1 MSSPSLG
8 GLGRDF
14 YLIQLAAFLNA
25 VGTRCGQFAIAW
37 WVLGKTADP
46 LAFAGFVAV
55 ATLADVVSRAVFGW
69 LGDQY
74 DRQRLLVGCYTV
86 SAVTTLV
93 LAVLGT
99 QDLYLPWLIAGC
111 LAISGVAIGI
121 RDPLQMSLA
130 SVLVAADKV
139 SDAVRLR
146 SIVGSSSALMGPLA
160 AGILLGPLG
169 VVGTLWLNSLAVLV
183 ALALIV
189 QVRAPGASHTPGARQ
204 LSYLATWYTRTREG
218 FTALYRVKPEWN
230 LSLLAFIV
238 NFSLYPLFAVLF
250 PVLINRHFPQHL
262 WLIAVTEGAF
272 AVGLLAGS
280 LLLVKRAN
288 ARWGRPRV
296 VFAGF
301 LLVGLAMVGCG
312 LFSQFFHAR
321 PVWFASVTV
330 PLLFVGGI
338 GLVMVTVNTSTVR
351 MLATPDSYRNR
362 IGSATSFVSGMVI
375 PFGALVGGAFS
386 EALGVSYAMIA
397 LGLLIILAAIPCMFS
412 AVLVRVLG
420 MGDEQIKNIYKDF
433 YPDAFPD
440 LR

>member
-1 MSSPSLG
+1 MSIPSLG

-46 LAFAGFVAV
+46 VAFAGYVAV
-55 ATLADVVSRAVFGW
+55 ATLADVLARAVFGW

-74 DRQRLLVGCYTV
+74 DRHRLLVGCYII
-86 SAVTTLV
+86 SATITLI
-93 LAVLGT
+93 LACLGT
-99 QDLYLPWLIAGC
+99 LDLYLPWVIGGC
-111 LAISGVAIGI
+111 LAISGVTIGI
-121 RDPLQMSLA
+121 RDPIQMSLTPT
-130 SVLVAADKV
+130 LVAAHRI

-169 VVGTLWLNSLAVLV
+169 VLGTLWLNSLAVMV

-189 QVRAPGASHTPGARQ
+189 LVRAPAASHSPGTTRHM
-204 LSYLATWYTRTREG
+204 SYLATWYTRTREG

-250 PVLINRHFPQHL
+250 PVLINRYFSQDL

-272 AVGLLAGS
+272 ALGLLAGS
-280 LLLVKRAN
+280 LLIVKRAN
-288 ARWGRPRV
+288 ERCGRPYV
-296 VFAGF
+296 VFGGF
-301 LLVGLAMVGCG
+301 LLVGLAMSGCG
-312 LFSQFFHAR
+312 LFSQFFHVE
-321 PVWFASVTV
+321 PGWFAGVTV
-330 PLLFVGGI
+330 PLLFMAGI

-351 MLATPDSYRNR
+351 MLATPDNYRNR

-386 EALGVSYAMIA
+386 ETLGVGYAMAA
-397 LGLLIILAAIPCMFS
+397 LGLLIILASLPCMFS
-412 AVLVRVLG
+412 GVLVRVLS
-420 MGDEQIKNIYKDF
+420 MRDEQIKNIYKDF

-440 LR
+440 

>member
-1 MSSPSLG
+1 MSNPSLG

-46 LAFAGFVAV
+46 VAFAGYVAV
-55 ATLADVVSRAVFGW
+55 ATLADVLARAVFGW

-74 DRQRLLVGCYTV
+74 DRHRLLVGCYV
-86 SAVTTLV
+86 ISATITLV
-93 LAVLGT
+93 LACLGT
-99 QDLYLPWLIAGC
+99 LDLYLPWVIGGC
-111 LAISGVAIGI
+111 LAISGVTIGI
-121 RDPLQMSLA
+121 RDPVQMSLTPT
-130 SVLVAADKV
+130 LVAAHRI

-146 SIVGSSSALMGPLA
+146 SIVGSSSALMGVL
-160 AGILLGPLG
+160 
-169 VVGTLWLNSLAVLV
+169 GTLWLNSLAVMV

-189 QVRAPGASHTPGARQ
+189 LVKAPPASHSPGTTRQ
-204 LSYLATWYTRTREG
+204 MSYLATWYTRTCEG

-250 PVLINRHFPQHL
+250 PVLINRYFSQDL

-272 AVGLLAGS
+272 ALGLLVGS
-280 LLLVKRAN
+280 LFLVKRAN
-288 ARWGRPRV
+288 ERCGRPYV
-296 VFAGF
+296 VFGGF
-301 LLVGLAMVGCG
+301 LLVGLAMLGCG
-312 LFSQFFHAR
+312 LFSQFFHVK
-321 PVWFASVTV
+321 PGWFAGVTV
-330 PLLFVGGI
+330 PLLFVAGI

-351 MLATPDSYRNR
+351 MLATPDNYRNR

-386 EALGVSYAMIA
+386 ETLGVGYAMAALGF
-397 LGLLIILAAIPCMFS
+397 LIVLASLPCMFS
-412 AVLVRVLG
+412 GVLVRVLS
-420 MGDEQIKNIYKDF
+420 MRDEQIKNIYKDF

-440 LR
+440 

>member
-1 MSSPSLG
+1 MSNPSLG

-46 LAFAGFVAV
+46 VAFAGFVAV
-55 ATLADVVSRAVFGW
+55 ATLADVLARAVFGW

-74 DRQRLLVGCYTV
+74 DRHRLLVGCYAI
-86 SAVTTLV
+86 SATMTLV
-93 LAVLGT
+93 LAGLGT
-99 QDLYLPWLIAGC
+99 LDLYLPWLIAGC
-111 LAISGVAIGI
+111 LAVSGVAIGI
-121 RDPLQMSLA
+121 RDPIQMSLTPM
-130 SVLVAADKV
+130 LVATHRV

-169 VVGTLWLNSLAVLV
+169 VLGTLWLNSVAVLV

-189 QVRAPGASHTPGARQ
+189 LVRAPAAGPKPGARQ

-250 PVLINRHFPQHL
+250 PVLINGYFPQDL

-280 LLLVKRAN
+280 LFLVRRAN
-288 ARWGRPRV
+288 ERWGRPGV
-296 VFAGF
+296 VFGGF

-321 PVWFASVTV
+321 PGWFAGVTV
-330 PLLFVGGI
+330 PLLFIAGI

-351 MLATPDSYRNR
+351 MLATPDNYRNR

-375 PFGALVGGAFS
+375 PFGALVGGAFA
-386 EALGVSYAMIA
+386 ETLGVGYAMA
-397 LGLLIILAAIPCMFS
+397 TLGLLIVLAALPCMFS
-412 AVLVRVLG
+412 GVLVRVLG

-440 LR
+440 

>member
-1 MSSPSLG
+1 MSQPSLG

-46 LAFAGFVAV
+46 VAFAGFVAI
-55 ATLADVVSRAVFGW
+55 ATLADVLARAVFGW

-74 DRQRLLVGCYTV
+74 DRHRLLVACYTI
-86 SAVTTLV
+86 SATMTLV
-93 LAVLGT
+93 LAGLGT
-99 QDLYLPWLIAGC
+99 LDLYLPWLIVGC

-121 RDPLQMSLA
+121 RDPIQMSLTPM
-130 SVLVAADKV
+130 LVATHRV

-169 VVGTLWLNSLAVLV
+169 VLGTLWLNSLAVMV
-183 ALALIV
+183 ALVLIV
-189 QVRAPGASHTPGARQ
+189 LVRAPTASHPPGARQ
-204 LSYLATWYTRTREG
+204 LSYLATWYMRTREG

-250 PVLINRHFPQHL
+250 PVLINRYFPQDL

-280 LLLVKRAN
+280 LFLVKRAN
-288 ARWGRPRV
+288 GRWGRPYV
-296 VFAGF
+296 VFGGF

-321 PVWFASVTV
+321 PGWFAAVTM
-330 PLLFVGGI
+330 PLLFIAGT

-351 MLATPDSYRNR
+351 MLATPDNYRNR

-386 EALGVSYAMIA
+386 EALGVGYAMA
-397 LGLLIILAAIPCMFS
+397 TLGLLIILAALPCMFS
-412 AVLVRVLG
+412 GVLVRVLG

-440 LR
+440 

>member
-1 MSSPSLG
+1 MSNPSLG

-46 LAFAGFVAV
+46 VAFAGFVAV
-55 ATLADVVSRAVFGW
+55 ATLADVLARAVFGW

-74 DRQRLLVGCYTV
+74 DRHRLLVGCYAI
-86 SAVTTLV
+86 SATMTLV
-93 LAVLGT
+93 LAGLGSL
-99 QDLYLPWLIAGC
+99 DLYLPWLIAGC

-121 RDPLQMSLA
+121 RDPIQMSLTPM
-130 SVLVAADKV
+130 LVATHRV

-169 VVGTLWLNSLAVLV
+169 VLGTLWLNSVAVLV

-189 QVRAPGASHTPGARQ
+189 LVRAPAAGPKPGARQ

-250 PVLINRHFPQHL
+250 PVLINGYFPQDL

-280 LLLVKRAN
+280 LFLVRRAN
-288 ARWGRPRV
+288 ERWGRPGV
-296 VFAGF
+296 VFGGF

-321 PVWFASVTV
+321 PGWFAGVTV
-330 PLLFVGGI
+330 PLLFIAGI

-351 MLATPDSYRNR
+351 MLATPDNYRNR

-375 PFGALVGGAFS
+375 PFGALVGGAFA
-386 EALGVSYAMIA
+386 ETLGVGYAMA
-397 LGLLIILAAIPCMFS
+397 TLGLLIVLAALPCMFS

-440 LR
+440 

>member
-1 MSSPSLG
+1 MSNPSLG

-46 LAFAGFVAV
+46 VAFAGFVAV
-55 ATLADVVSRAVFGW
+55 ATLADVLARAVFGW

-74 DRQRLLVGCYTV
+74 DRHRLLVGCYAI
-86 SAVTTLV
+86 SATMTLV
-93 LAVLGT
+93 LAGLGT
-99 QDLYLPWLIAGC
+99 LDLYLPWLIAGC

-121 RDPLQMSLA
+121 RDPIQMSLTPM
-130 SVLVAADKV
+130 LVATHRV

-169 VVGTLWLNSLAVLV
+169 VLGTLWLNSVAVLV

-189 QVRAPGASHTPGARQ
+189 LVRAPAAGPKPGARQ

-250 PVLINRHFPQHL
+250 PVLINGYFPQDL

-280 LLLVKRAN
+280 LFLVRRAN
-288 ARWGRPRV
+288 ERWGRPGV
-296 VFAGF
+296 VFGGF

-321 PVWFASVTV
+321 PGWFAGVTV
-330 PLLFVGGI
+330 PLLFIAGI

-351 MLATPDSYRNR
+351 MLATPDNYRNR

-375 PFGALVGGAFS
+375 PFGALVGGAFA
-386 EALGVSYAMIA
+386 ETLGVGYAMA
-397 LGLLIILAAIPCMFS
+397 TLGLLIVLAALPCMFS
-412 AVLVRVLG
+412 GVLVRVLG

-440 LR
+440 

>member
-1 MSSPSLG
+1 MSGPSLG
-8 GLGRDF
+8 GLSRDF

-46 LAFAGFVAV
+46 LAYAGFVAV
-55 ATLADVVSRAVFGW
+55 ATLADVLSRAMFGW

-74 DRQRLLVGCYTV
+74 DRQRLLVGCYAI
-86 SAVTTLV
+86 SAVTTLM
-93 LAVLGT
+93 LAVLGS
-99 QDLYLPWLIAGC
+99 QDLYVPWLIASC

-121 RDPLQMSLA
+121 RDPIQMSLA
-130 SVLVAADKV
+130 SVLVAPHRV

-169 VVGTLWLNSLAVLV
+169 VLGTLWLNASAVIL

-189 QVRAPGASHTPGARQ
+189 LVRAPAASDRPGAQQ

-250 PVLINRHFPQHL
+250 PVLINRHFPEDL

-280 LLLVKRAN
+280 LFLVKRAN
-288 ARWGRPRV
+288 VRWGRPRV
-296 VFAGF
+296 VFGGF
-301 LLVGLAMVGCG
+301 LLVGLAMVGSG
-312 LFSQFFHAR
+312 LFSQYFHAR
-321 PVWFASVTV
+321 PAGFAGVTV
-330 PLLFVGGI
+330 PLLLVGGI
-338 GLVMVTVNTSTVR
+338 GLVIVTVNTSTVR

-375 PFGALVGGAFS
+375 PFGALVGGAVS
-386 EALGVSYAMIA
+386 EALGVSYAMAA

-412 AVLVRVLG
+412 AVLVLVRVLG

-440 LR
+440 

>member
-1 MSSPSLG
+1 MSSSSLN

-14 YLIQLAAFLNA
+14 YLIQWAAFLNA

-37 WVLGKTADP
+37 WVLGKTASP
-46 LAFAGFVAV
+46 VAFAGFVAV
-55 ATLADVVSRAVFGW
+55 ATLADVLSRAVFGW
-69 LGDQY
+69 LGDHY
-74 DRQRLLVGCYTV
+74 DRHRLLVGCYAI
-86 SAVTTLV
+86 SAATTLV
-93 LAVLGT
+93 LAGLGT
-99 QDLYLPWLIAGC
+99 LDLYQPWLIAAC
-111 LAISGVAIGI
+111 LAVSGIAIGI
-121 RDPLQMSLA
+121 RDPLQMSLTPA
-130 SVLVAADKV
+130 LVATHRV

-169 VVGTLWLNSLAVLV
+169 VLGTLWLNAVAVL
-183 ALALIV
+183 LALVLIV
-189 QVRAPGASHTPGARQ
+189 MVRAPTENLAQGARQ
-204 LSYLATWYTRTREG
+204 LSYLTAWYTRTREG

-250 PVLINRHFPQHL
+250 PVLINRYFPQDL

-272 AVGLLAGS
+272 AVGLLVGS
-280 LLLVKRAN
+280 LFLVKRAN
-288 ARWGRPRV
+288 GRWGRPNV

-301 LLVGLAMVGCG
+301 LLVGLAMLGCG

-321 PVWFASVTV
+321 PGWFASVTV
-330 PLLFVGGI
+330 PLLFIGGV

-351 MLATPDSYRNR
+351 MLATPDNYRNR
-362 IGSATSFVSGMVI
+362 IGSATSFVSGLII

-386 EALGVSYAMIA
+386 GVLGVSYAMAA
-397 LGLLIILAAIPCMFS
+397 LGLLIILAVVPCMFS

-420 MGDEQIKNIYKDF
+420 MSDDQIKDVYKDF

-440 LR
+440 

>member
-1 MSSPSLG
+1 MSNPSLG

-46 LAFAGFVAV
+46 VAFAGFVAV
-55 ATLADVVSRAVFGW
+55 ATLADVLARAVFGW

-74 DRQRLLVGCYTV
+74 DRHRLLVGCYAI
-86 SAVTTLV
+86 SATMTLV
-93 LAVLGT
+93 LAGLGT
-99 QDLYLPWLIAGC
+99 LDLYLPWLIAGC

-121 RDPLQMSLA
+121 RDPIQMSLTPM
-130 SVLVAADKV
+130 LVATHRV

-169 VVGTLWLNSLAVLV
+169 VLGTLWLNSVAVLV

-189 QVRAPGASHTPGARQ
+189 LVRAPAAGPNPGARQ
-204 LSYLATWYTRTREG
+204 RSYLATWYTRTREG

-250 PVLINRHFPQHL
+250 PVLINGYFPQDL

-280 LLLVKRAN
+280 LFLVRRAN
-288 ARWGRPRV
+288 ERWGRPGV
-296 VFAGF
+296 VFGGF

-321 PVWFASVTV
+321 PGWFAGVTV
-330 PLLFVGGI
+330 PLLFIAGI

-351 MLATPDSYRNR
+351 MLATPDNYRNR

-375 PFGALVGGAFS
+375 PFGALVGGAFA
-386 EALGVSYAMIA
+386 ETLGVGYAMA
-397 LGLLIILAAIPCMFS
+397 TLGLLIVLAALPCMFS
-412 AVLVRVLG
+412 EVLVRVLG

-440 LR
+440 

>member
-1 MSSPSLG
+1 MSGSSLN

-14 YLIQLAAFLNA
+14 YLIQWAAFLNA

-37 WVLGKTADP
+37 WVLGKTANP
-46 LAFAGFVAV
+46 LTFAGFVAV
-55 ATLADVVSRAVFGW
+55 ATLADVLSRALFGW

-74 DRQRLLVGCYTV
+74 DRHRLLIGCYAIST
-86 SAVTTLV
+86 ATTLV
-93 LAVLGT
+93 LAALGT
-99 QDLYLPWLIAGC
+99 LDLYLPWLIAGC

-121 RDPLQMSLA
+121 RDPIQMSLTPA
-130 SVLVAADKV
+130 LVATHRV

-169 VVGTLWLNSLAVLV
+169 VLGTLWLNAMAVLV
-183 ALALIV
+183 ALVLIV
-189 QVRAPGASHTPGARQ
+189 MVRAPVASQVPGAQQ
-204 LSYLATWYTRTREG
+204 LSYLAAWYSRTREG

-230 LSLLAFIV
+230 LSLLAFVV

-250 PVLINRHFPQHL
+250 PVLINRYFPQDL

-272 AVGLLAGS
+272 AVGLLIGS
-280 LLLVKRAN
+280 LFLVKRAN
-288 ARWGRPRV
+288 GRWGRPNV

-301 LLVGLAMVGCG
+301 LLVGLAMLGCG

-321 PVWFASVTV
+321 PGWFASVTV
-330 PLLFVGGI
+330 PLLFMGGV

-351 MLATPDSYRNR
+351 MLATPDNYRNR
-362 IGSATSFVSGMVI
+362 IGSATSFVSGLVI

-386 EALGVSYAMIA
+386 GVLGVSYAMAA
-397 LGLLIILAAIPCMFS
+397 LGLLIILAVVPCMFS

-420 MGDEQIKNIYKDF
+420 LSDDQIKNVYKDF

-440 LR
+440 

>member
-1 MSSPSLG
+1 M
-8 GLGRDF
+8 
-14 YLIQLAAFLNA
+14 IQLAAFLNA

-46 LAFAGFVAV
+46 VAFAGFVAV
-55 ATLADVVSRAVFGW
+55 ATLADVLARAVFGW

-74 DRQRLLVGCYTV
+74 DRHRLLVGCYAI
-86 SAVTTLV
+86 SATMTLV
-93 LAVLGT
+93 LAGLGT
-99 QDLYLPWLIAGC
+99 LDLYLPWLIAGC

-121 RDPLQMSLA
+121 RDPIQMSLTPM
-130 SVLVAADKV
+130 LVATHRV

-169 VVGTLWLNSLAVLV
+169 VLGTLWLNSVAVLV

-189 QVRAPGASHTPGARQ
+189 LVRAPAAGPKPGARQ

-250 PVLINRHFPQHL
+250 PVLINGYFPQDL

-280 LLLVKRAN
+280 LFLVRRAN
-288 ARWGRPRV
+288 ERWGRPGV
-296 VFAGF
+296 VFGGF

-321 PVWFASVTV
+321 PGWFAGVTV
-330 PLLFVGGI
+330 PLLFIAGI

-351 MLATPDSYRNR
+351 MLATPDNYRNR

-375 PFGALVGGAFS
+375 PFGALVGGAFA
-386 EALGVSYAMIA
+386 ETLGVGYAMA
-397 LGLLIILAAIPCMFS
+397 TLGLLIVLAALPCMFS
-412 AVLVRVLG
+412 GVLVRVLG

-440 LR
+440 

>member
-1 MSSPSLG
+1 MSNPSLG

-46 LAFAGFVAV
+46 VAFAGFVAV
-55 ATLADVVSRAVFGW
+55 ATLADVLARALFGW

-74 DRQRLLVGCYTV
+74 DRHRLLVGCYAI
-86 SAVTTLV
+86 SATMTLV
-93 LAVLGT
+93 LAGLGT
-99 QDLYLPWLIAGC
+99 LDLYLPWLIAGC
-111 LAISGVAIGI
+111 LAVSGVAIGI
-121 RDPLQMSLA
+121 RDPIQMSLTPM
-130 SVLVAADKV
+130 LVATHRV

-169 VVGTLWLNSLAVLV
+169 VLGTLWLNSVAVLV

-189 QVRAPGASHTPGARQ
+189 LVRAPAAGPKPGARQ

-250 PVLINRHFPQHL
+250 PVLINGYFPQDL

-280 LLLVKRAN
+280 LFLVRRAN
-288 ARWGRPRV
+288 ERWGRPGV
-296 VFAGF
+296 VFGGF

-321 PVWFASVTV
+321 PGWFAGVTV
-330 PLLFVGGI
+330 PLLFIAGI

-351 MLATPDSYRNR
+351 MLATPDNYRNR

-375 PFGALVGGAFS
+375 PFGALVGGAFA
-386 EALGVSYAMIA
+386 ETLGVGYAMA
-397 LGLLIILAAIPCMFS
+397 TLGLLIVLAALPCMFS
-412 AVLVRVLG
+412 GVLVRVLG

-440 LR
+440 

>member
-1 MSSPSLG
+1 MSNPSLG

-46 LAFAGFVAV
+46 VAFAGFVAV
-55 ATLADVVSRAVFGW
+55 ATLADVLARAVFGW

-74 DRQRLLVGCYTV
+74 DRHRLLVGCYAI
-86 SAVTTLV
+86 SATMTLV
-93 LAVLGT
+93 LAGLGT
-99 QDLYLPWLIAGC
+99 LDFYLPWLIAGC

-121 RDPLQMSLA
+121 RDPIQMSLTPM
-130 SVLVAADKV
+130 LVATHRV

-169 VVGTLWLNSLAVLV
+169 VLGTLWLNSVAVLV

-189 QVRAPGASHTPGARQ
+189 LVRAPAAGPKPGARQ

-250 PVLINRHFPQHL
+250 PVLINGYFPQDL

-280 LLLVKRAN
+280 LFLVRRAN
-288 ARWGRPRV
+288 ERWGRPGV
-296 VFAGF
+296 VFGGF

-321 PVWFASVTV
+321 PGWFAGVTV
-330 PLLFVGGI
+330 PLLFIAGI

-351 MLATPDSYRNR
+351 MLATPDNYRNR

-375 PFGALVGGAFS
+375 PFGALVGGAFA
-386 EALGVSYAMIA
+386 ETLGVGYAMA
-397 LGLLIILAAIPCMFS
+397 TLGLLIVLAALPCMFS

-440 LR
+440 

>member
-1 MSSPSLG
+1 M
-8 GLGRDF
+8 
-14 YLIQLAAFLNA
+14 QLAAFLNA

-46 LAFAGFVAV
+46 VAFAGFVAV
-55 ATLADVVSRAVFGW
+55 ATLADVLARAVFGW

-74 DRQRLLVGCYTV
+74 DRHRLLVGCYAI
-86 SAVTTLV
+86 SATMTLV
-93 LAVLGT
+93 LAGLGT
-99 QDLYLPWLIAGC
+99 LDLYLPWLIAGC

-121 RDPLQMSLA
+121 RDPIQMSLTPM
-130 SVLVAADKV
+130 LVATHRV

-169 VVGTLWLNSLAVLV
+169 VLGTLWLNSVAVLV

-189 QVRAPGASHTPGARQ
+189 LVRAPAAGPKPGARQ

-250 PVLINRHFPQHL
+250 PVLINGYFPQDL

-280 LLLVKRAN
+280 LFLVRRAN
-288 ARWGRPRV
+288 ERWGRPGV
-296 VFAGF
+296 VFGGF

-321 PVWFASVTV
+321 PGWFAGVTV
-330 PLLFVGGI
+330 PLLFIAGI

-351 MLATPDSYRNR
+351 MLATPDNYRNR

-375 PFGALVGGAFS
+375 PFGALVGGAFA
-386 EALGVSYAMIA
+386 ETLGVGYAMA
-397 LGLLIILAAIPCMFS
+397 TLGLLIVLAALPCMFS
-412 AVLVRVLG
+412 GVLVRVLG

-440 LR
+440 

>member
-1 MSSPSLG
+1 M
-8 GLGRDF
+8 
-14 YLIQLAAFLNA
+14 
-25 VGTRCGQFAIAW
+25 GTRCGQFAIAW

-46 LAFAGFVAV
+46 VAFAGFVAV
-55 ATLADVVSRAVFGW
+55 ATLADVLARAVFGW

-74 DRQRLLVGCYTV
+74 DRHRLLVGCYAI
-86 SAVTTLV
+86 SATMTLV
-93 LAVLGT
+93 LAGLGT
-99 QDLYLPWLIAGC
+99 LDLYLPWLIAGC

-121 RDPLQMSLA
+121 RDPIQMSLTPM
-130 SVLVAADKV
+130 LVATHRV

-169 VVGTLWLNSLAVLV
+169 VLGTLWLNSVAVLV

-189 QVRAPGASHTPGARQ
+189 LVRAPAAGPKPGARQ

-250 PVLINRHFPQHL
+250 PVLINGYFPQDL

-280 LLLVKRAN
+280 LFLVRRAN
-288 ARWGRPRV
+288 ERWGRPGV
-296 VFAGF
+296 VFGGF

-321 PVWFASVTV
+321 PGWFAGVTV
-330 PLLFVGGI
+330 PLLFIAGI

-351 MLATPDSYRNR
+351 MLATPDNYRNR

-375 PFGALVGGAFS
+375 PFGALVGGAFA
-386 EALGVSYAMIA
+386 ETLGVGYAMA
-397 LGLLIILAAIPCMFS
+397 TLGLLIVLAALPCMFS
-412 AVLVRVLG
+412 GVLVRVLG

-440 LR
+440 